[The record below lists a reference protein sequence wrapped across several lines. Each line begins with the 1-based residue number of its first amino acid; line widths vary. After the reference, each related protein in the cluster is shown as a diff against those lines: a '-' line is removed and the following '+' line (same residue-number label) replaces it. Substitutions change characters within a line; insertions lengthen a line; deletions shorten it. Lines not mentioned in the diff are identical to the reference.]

1 MKSNTTE
8 LKNALEGLNSPWPD
22 QTNNQQTWRQ
32 DFWIYWGTGSRR
44 KIMKNEE
51 SLKDL
56 WDTIK
61 WNKIHIV
68 GVPEGDEKEKGAD
81 IPC

>member
-1 MKSNTTE
+1 
-8 LKNALEGLNSPWPD
+8 
-22 QTNNQQTWRQ
+22 
-32 DFWIYWGTGSRR
+32 
-44 KIMKNEE
+44 MKNEE